1 MDYTSTQAA
10 AQLGVIKATAALIA
24 AGGSARPSGT
34 EGAAASLLAKEDHMW
49 FSKDYKT
56 PEFETT
62 QNVSFPQHPA
72 KVYRERVP
80 PCDPSAGKD
89 GLGHARTMS
98 VVGEDG
104 SVAQT
109 TRVASGLD
117 LGHSAPVFVTEMMRQ
132 TGTADVKLTKMG
144 GWNRNI
150 HTLAPR
156 PFQRHFKGDHPAL
169 KGPVS
174 P

>member
-1 MDYTSTQAA
+1 MNYVSTQAA
-10 AQLGVIKATAALIA
+10 AQLEVIKATAELIA
-24 AGGSARPSGT
+24 AGGSARPSGK
-34 EGAAASLLAKEDHMW
+34 EGQAASLLAKEDHMW

-62 QNVSFPQHPA
+62 SRVGFPAYPQ
-72 KVYRERVP
+72 KNYLERVP
-80 PCDPSAGKD
+80 PCDPSAGKG

-104 SVAQT
+104 SVTET

-117 LGHSAPVFVTEMMRQ
+117 LGHAAPLFVSEMMRQ

-156 PFQRHFKGDHPAL
+156 PFQRHFKGQHAAL
-169 KGPVS
+169 SGPVS